1 MVAMPDRQSMTV
13 EEYFAFDEAS
23 ELKWEYLDGAVFEVY
38 AMAGASPNH
47 VRIVNNV
54 GFLLNSHL
62 RNKGCEVFSSDLRVK
77 LSAKAYAYPDVVVVC
92 GKPEFGGHKNE
103 TLLNPTVIIEVL
115 SPSTENYD
123 RGGKAMRYRSLPS
136 LQEIVII
143 AQDHPYI
150 EVQTRQEDGTWL
162 LREMPHYNGS
172 VELASVGCTLAL
184 SEVYLNVEF
193 PDSPPQ
199 PD

>member
-1 MVAMPDRQSMTV
+1 MVAMPDRQRMTV

-47 VRIVNNV
+47 NTIVSNA
-54 GFLLNSHL
+54 GTSLAFQTRNSKCRVL
-62 RNKGCEVFSSDLRVK
+62 IADQRVK

-103 TLLNPTVIIEVL
+103 TLLNPTLIVEVL

-184 SEVYLNVEF
+184 SEVYRNVEF